1 MRKRLL
7 SAALAIGVLVVAGCG
22 SGGSDSD
29 SSSGP
34 VEVTFSHWALT
45 APPFGTFTKVMDDFN
60 ASQDKYVVK
69 PLNIPYEGYHDAI
82 FTQIGAGKGP
92 TIAGVEESE
101 FGRAVDAG
109 LTTDLTDK
117 VDVPT
122 DGLVDYDK
130 TLFDGDKRMGVVFT
144 ASPYQMLVNRPVL
157 DKLGLSVP
165 TTYEEFLKT
174 AKAATQGTDKFG
186 FAFRHTSSDT
196 TGWFVDL
203 TNWLYGAGGSWTDDS
218 GTPTLNSPE
227 AVTAVERMK
236 TFIDDKIIPVGADA
250 PTYRRAFGE
259 GKIPMLIDA
268 LPLAGIMAAQTPAL
282 AKGLEV
288 HPLPFGS
295 DQYLNI
301 YHAAFVNK
309 NASDQEKAGAEAFLS
324 YMLTEKV
331 QQKMV
336 DTMGGALGATD
347 APFSTATDTSAPWL
361 KDFTSTPGVVNETPV
376 GAETQFAAFRQILL
390 DQVEKIFAGQ
400 VSAEDGLDEAQ
411 KQATELLDK

>member
-1 MRKRLL
+1 ME
-7 SAALAIGVLVVAGCG
+7 I
-22 SGGSDSD
+22 
-29 SSSGP
+29 
-34 VEVTFSHWALT
+34 TFSHWALT
-45 APPFGTFTKVMDDFN
+45 APPFGTFTKIMDDFN
-60 ASQDKYVVK
+60 ASQSKYVIK
-69 PLNIPYEGYHDAI
+69 AINAPYEGYHDTI

-101 FGRAVDAG
+101 FGRAVEAG

-117 VDVPT
+117 VDVPS
-122 DGLVDYDK
+122 DGLVAYDK

-144 ASPYQMLVNRPVL
+144 ASPYQMLVNRPAL
-157 DKLGLSVP
+157 DKLGLKVP
-165 TTYEEFLKT
+165 TTYDEFLAT
-174 AKAATQGTDKFG
+174 AKAATKGKDNFG

-203 TNWLYGAGGSWTDDS
+203 TNWLYGSGGSWTDES
-218 GTPTLNSPE
+218 GKPTLDSPE
-227 AVTAVERMK
+227 AVATVKRMK

-259 GKIPMLIDA
+259 GKIPMVIEA

-282 AKGLEV
+282 AEGLEV

-309 NASDQEKAGAEAFLS
+309 NASDEEKKGAEAFLS
-324 YMLTEKV
+324 YMLTDDV
-331 QQKMV
+331 QQKML

-347 APFSTATDTSAPWL
+347 APFSSATDTSSPWL
-361 KDFTSTPGVVNETPV
+361 KDFSQTAGAVNETPV
-376 GAETQFAAFRQILL
+376 GAESEFAAFRQILL

-400 VSAEDGLDEAQ
+400 VSAEDGLAEAQ
-411 KQATELLDK
+411 KQAVELLDK